1 MVLMSKLIIYKK
13 SEGRYITEQY
23 VKDNNKI
30 ITIFERINSGVVI
43 SNISYEKGVLSQK
56 YLKNSTIS
64 DSLANE
70 LHYEFSIIEK
80 KDAQKTTV
88 EKKCDSCSGTLYR
101 ELEAADTWN
110 IKDVPVV
117 PIFRC
122 ENCGKRFYS
131 MTKPYLESL
140 VNENKEL
147 FEGADIL
154 EMEKNKEEFI
164 KTLNEYIIRIFAS
177 KKISRI

>member
-1 MVLMSKLIIYKK
+1 MVLMSKLVIYKK
-13 SEGRYITEQY
+13 SEGRYVTEQY
-23 VKDNNKI
+23 VKDNDKV
-30 ITIFERINSGVVI
+30 ITIFERISNGVVV

-56 YLKNSTIS
+56 YLKNSTIP

-70 LHYEFSIIEK
+70 LQGEFSIIEK
-80 KDAQKTTV
+80 KDTQKTSIG
-88 EKKCDSCSGTLYR
+88 KKCDSCNATLYR
-101 ELEAADTWN
+101 ELEAVDTWN
-110 IKDVPVV
+110 IKEVPVV

-122 ENCGKRFYS
+122 EGCGKRFYS

-147 FEGADIL
+147 FEGADLL

>member
-1 MVLMSKLIIYKK
+1 MSKLTIYKK

-23 VKDNNKI
+23 EKDNDKI
-30 ITIFERINSGVVI
+30 ITIFERINNGVVI
-43 SNISYEKGVLSQK
+43 SNISYENGVISQK
-56 YLKNSTIS
+56 YLKNSTIP
-64 DSLANE
+64 DSFINE
-70 LHYEFSIIEK
+70 LHREFSVTEK
-80 KDAQKTTV
+80 KDAQKTTIG
-88 EKKCDSCSGTLYR
+88 KKCDSCSGALYR
-101 ELEAADTWN
+101 ELEAVDTWN
-110 IKDVPVV
+110 IKEIPVV

-122 ENCGKRFYS
+122 DSCGKRFYS
-131 MTKPYLESL
+131 MTKSYLESL

-147 FEGADIL
+147 FEEVDLL